1 MRSGRRTTPVARRL
15 AAGLAALSALAVV
28 ASGCGLAP
36 NASDAA
42 GDKPSPAWQQS
53 GAPTS
58 KPTGPAIPGDD
69 PAGMPSEVAEGL
81 RPFYEQRLQWR
92 DCGAVSGQQCTTL
105 EVPLDYD
112 QPSKKTIELAVLRV
126 RAKGKDKSKRIGSL
140 VLNPGGP
147 GGSGVEYAQ
156 ASSMFIGAKVRER
169 YDIVGF
175 DPRGVGQSSPVDCLT
190 DSQLDT
196 YLAADGSP
204 DTPAEVQR
212 LSTLSK
218 QFAEGCAE
226 RSGDLLEHV
235 GTPDAARDMDVLR
248 SALGDQELYYFG
260 ASYGTYLGAT
270 YAELFPKRVGR
281 AVLDGAVPPEL
292 TGKQLGVGQAKGFE
306 RAFKAFVDDC
316 ISRGGCPLGDTE
328 SAAYDRFD
336 ELLDDLDK
344 TPLPGDGPR
353 KLTQALGVSGIL
365 GSLYRKDSWAGL
377 RTGLSAALNGDGSY
391 LLSYADT
398 YAQRTRDGYHGNG
411 NEAILAVN
419 CLDRPDVR
427 SVADAEKELPA
438 YEKASPRFGKFILW
452 GSLAC
457 AYWPVEVQ
465 NQPHK
470 VSAPG
475 APPILVVGTSRDP
488 ATIFEWSHDLASQL
502 SSGVLLTRDGDGH
515 TAYGDNDCID
525 SAIDTYL
532 VDGTTPKDGLN
543 CPNE

>member
-1 MRSGRRTTPVARRL
+1 MRSGRRTKPVALRL
-15 AAGLAALSALAVV
+15 AAGLAALSALAVA

-36 NASDAA
+36 NAADAA

-58 KPTGPAIPGDD
+58 KPTGPSTPGDK
-69 PAGMPSEVAEGL
+69 PAEMPSDVAKGL
-81 RPFYEQRLQWR
+81 QPFYEQQLQWR

-105 EVPLDYD
+105 QVPLDYD
-112 QPSKKTIELAVLRV
+112 QPAEKKIELAVLRV
-126 RAKGKDKSKRIGSL
+126 RAGDQSKRIGSL
-140 VLNPGGP
+140 VINPGGP

-156 ASSMFIGAKVRER
+156 ASSLFMGAKVRQR

-212 LSTLSK
+212 LSSLSK
-218 QFAEGCAE
+218 QFAQGCAE
-226 RSGDLLEHV
+226 RSGELLEHV

-248 SALGDQELYYFG
+248 SALGDEELYYFG

-292 TGKQLGVGQAKGFE
+292 SGKAIGVGQAKGFE
-306 RAFKAFVDDC
+306 RAFKAFIDDC
-316 ISRGGCPLGDTE
+316 ISREGCPLGDTE

-336 ELLDDLDK
+336 QFLGDLD
-344 TPLPGDGPR
+344 TNPLPGDGSR

-365 GSLYRKDSWAGL
+365 GSLYRKDSWGAL

-391 LLSYADT
+391 LLSYADQ

-419 CLDRPDVR
+419 CLDRPDVK

-438 YEKASPRFGKFILW
+438 YEAASPRFGKFIMW
-452 GSLAC
+452 GALAC
-457 AYWPVEVQ
+457 AYWPVPVQ
-465 NQPHK
+465 NEPHK

-488 ATIFEWSHDLASQL
+488 ATIVEWSRDLASQL

-515 TAYGDNDCID
+515 TAYGENDCID
-525 SAIDTYL
+525 SAVDTYL
-532 VDGTTPKDGLN
+532 VEGKTPKDGLN
-543 CPNE
+543 CPEE